1 MKCRIRQYGD
11 KCLKTAKGKER
22 LDKILVD
29 RKMADSRE
37 RARALVMA
45 GQVVVN
51 DHAVVKAGQMVSID
65 AEIRLKGEALPY
77 VSRGGLKLEK
87 ALEMFAIDV
96 TNLTALDAGAS
107 TGGFTDCLLQRG
119 ARKVFAV
126 DVGYGQLAWKL
137 RGDQRVV
144 NMEKTNIRYLEPGR
158 LDEVPDIA
166 VIDVSFISLDKVLA
180 PVSRLIRDGGRIV
193 ALIKPQFEV
202 GRGEVGKGGV
212 VRDREKHQRVVDT
225 VHSLAESLGLMVQ
238 GVVESPILGPKGNR
252 EFLISLVK
260 PGVNVKE

>member
-1 MKCRIRQYGD
+1 M
-11 KCLKTAKGKER
+11 TAKSKER

-37 RARALVMA
+37 RARALIMA

-51 DHAVVKAGQMVSID
+51 DHAAAKAGQLVSVD
-65 AEIRLKGEALPY
+65 AEIRLKGDVLPY

-87 ALEMFAIDV
+87 ALNMFAIDV

-137 RGDQRVV
+137 RGDERVV
-144 NMEKTNIRYLEPGR
+144 NMEKTNIRYLDPGQ

-180 PVSRLIRDGGRIV
+180 PVSRLVRDGGRIV

-212 VRDREKHQRVVDT
+212 VRDRDKHQQVVDT
-225 VHSLAESLGLMVQ
+225 VHHLAESLGLTVQ
-238 GVVESPILGPKGNR
+238 GVIESPILGPKGNR

-260 PGVNVKE
+260 PALNEKE